1 MRFTPDTGNP
11 VEFHSK
17 AATFVSAVEGFTFA
31 PAGGVGYRVKRIAI
45 GVGLACGVLVAG
57 VAVAASYLSGP
68 PQERGAGPPVTFT
81 VHPGEPF
88 GAVAARLAD
97 QRLVRSELVL
107 RIVAHLQ
114 GADIRIRAGHYSFAP
129 SLRARQVLAL
139 LLEGRQEEVT
149 VTFPEGWTVRRIAE
163 RLEER
168 GVTTAGAFT
177 AAVADPAL
185 TEEFGI
191 RAASMEGYLFPDTYR
206 FPRDYPAADVVRSL
220 VGNFFRRLA
229 QVRPDFESIDPD
241 KLHDTIILASIVER
255 EYQRPEEAGLIASVF
270 VNRLAA
276 DAGLQSC
283 ATVAYVLTE
292 VQGREHPRV
301 ITHAELEVDSAYNT
315 YKWRGLPPA
324 PISNPGAVALQAAFF
339 PEESDYWYFVLK
351 DPDTG
356 EHHFSRELK
365 EHNDA
370 KFFYLKGVAG

>member
-1 MRFTPDTGNP
+1 M
-11 VEFHSK
+11 
-17 AATFVSAVEGFTFA
+17 
-31 PAGGVGYRVKRIAI
+31 KRIAI

-81 VHPGEPF
+81 VHAGEPF

-114 GADIRIRAGHYSFAP
+114 GADSRIRAGHYSFAP

-139 LLEGRQEEVT
+139 LLEGRQEEIT

-168 GVTTAGAFT
+168 GVSTAERFT

-185 TEEFGI
+185 IEELGV

-206 FPRDYPAADVVRSL
+206 FPRDYPAADVVRGM
-220 VGNFFRRLA
+220 VDNFFRRLA
-229 QVRPDFESIDPD
+229 EVRPDFESIHPD
-241 KLHDTIILASIVER
+241 ELHDTIILASIVER
-255 EYQRPEEAGLIASVF
+255 EYQRAEEAGLIASVF

-276 DAGLQSC
+276 NAGLQSC

-292 VQGREHPRV
+292 VEGREHPRV
-301 ITHAELEVDSAYNT
+301 LTHQELEVDSAFNT

-339 PEESDYWYFVLK
+339 PAESDYWYFVLK

-356 EHHFSRELK
+356 EHHFSRELD

-370 KFFYLKGVAG
+370 KFFYLKGVAR

>member
-1 MRFTPDTGNP
+1 MSVQGLL
-11 VEFHSK
+11 
-17 AATFVSAVEGFTFA
+17 
-31 PAGGVGYRVKRIAI
+31 GYRVKRIAI
-45 GVGLACGVLVAG
+45 GSVLACGVLACGVLAGG
-57 VAVAASYLSGP
+57 VALGASYLSGP
-68 PQERGAGPPVTFT
+68 PQAPGIGADVPFT

-88 GAVAARLAD
+88 GAVAARLAGEE
-97 QRLVRSELVL
+97 LVRSEMMLRVL
-107 RIVAHLQ
+107 AHVER
-114 GADIRIRAGHYSFAP
+114 ADSRIRAGHYSLAP
-129 SLRARQVLAL
+129 SLRAGEVLEL

-149 VTFPEGWTVRRIAE
+149 VMIPEGWTVRRIAE

-168 GVTTAGAFT
+168 GVTAAAAFT

-185 TEEFGI
+185 IEELGV

-206 FPRDYPAADVVRSL
+206 FPRDFPAADVVRSL

-229 QVRPDFESIDPD
+229 QVRPDFESIDRD
-241 KLHDTIILASIVER
+241 ELHDTIILASIVER

-270 VNRLAA
+270 LNRLAV

-292 VQGREHPRV
+292 LQGREHPRA
-301 ITHAELEVDSAYNT
+301 ITHEELAIDSAYNT

-324 PISNPGAVALQAAFF
+324 PISNPGTVALQAAFF

-356 EHHFSRELK
+356 EHHFSRELE
-365 EHNDA
+365 EHNEA